1 MGTQGDGRGKK
12 EQGVGQS
19 RKSKEKRKEKSRGE
33 VEEEVVKPDGKTDPE
48 KTSNCTF
55 HPGKYVYGVESL
67 ASLLILSLAE
77 NTGDPESL
85 CSVPPPSACRALGC

>member
-67 ASLLILSLAE
+67 ASLLILSLVE
-77 NTGDPESL
+77 KTGDPEGL